1 MSGIYI
7 HVPFCK
13 KACHYCNFHFSTTM
27 IRKEE
32 MTAAI
37 CKEMVMRK
45 SYLDGQQIDSI
56 YFGGGTPSVLSE
68 SELCQ
73 LLSIIRA
80 NFTVSENAEITF
92 ECNPDDLTAEYLRV
106 LYEAGINRL
115 SIGVQSFYDEDLKWM
130 NRAHD
135 SKQAME
141 SIRLARIQGFQH
153 ISVDLIYGVPTLS
166 DEAWKSN
173 IETVLS
179 FGINHI
185 SSYALTVEEKTV
197 LHNWVKMGKMKPMDE
212 HKSSAQFDVLMDT
225 LIANDFLHYEIS
237 NFAREGHLAV
247 HNTNYWKG
255 IPYLGVGPSAHSYNG
270 VTRSWNISNNS
281 KYLDHLMMETLAFE
295 EETLSESDR
304 YNEYIMTGLRTLWG
318 IDLAYIRSN
327 FGIANFETISQ
338 QIELPSIQPWIRK
351 NEYIITLTSSG
362 KHFADRIASDLFM
375 V

>member
-45 SYLDGQQIDSI
+45 SYLDRQQIDSI

-73 LLSIIRA
+73 ILSIIRA
-80 NFTVSENAEITF
+80 NFQVSENAEITF

-135 SKQAME
+135 SKQASE
-141 SIRLARIQGFQH
+141 SIRLAHIQGFQH
-153 ISVDLIYGVPTLS
+153 ISVDLIYGAPTLS

-185 SSYALTVEEKTV
+185 SSYALTVEEKTA

-212 HKSSAQFDVLMDT
+212 HKASSQFDVLMDT

-237 NFAREGHLAV
+237 NFARAGHLAV

-281 KYLDHLMMETLAFE
+281 KYLDHLMLETLAFE
-295 EETLSESDR
+295 EETLSEADR
-304 YNEYIMTGLRTLWG
+304 YNEYIMTGLRTMWG
-318 IDLAYIRSN
+318 IDLEYIGSN
-327 FGIANFETISQ
+327 FGLAYFETISQ
-338 QIELPSIQPWIRK
+338 QIEQPSIQPWIRK

-362 KHFADRIASDLFM
+362 KHFADRIASELFM